1 MGDSIYSKKGDDGR
15 DIEIVESTDF
25 FGGTQYAVIDGGHD
39 TGSYGSLDAAREDYR
54 SRH

>member
-25 FGGTQYAVIDGGHD
+25 FGGTQYAVIDDGKD
-39 TGSYGSLDAAREDYR
+39 TGSYGSLAAAREDYN
-54 SRH
+54 SRY